1 MVFVLFILQEI
12 GIAEI
17 ECKAHQL
24 YRKII
29 VAIVLQ
35 NLNEVVSKVKFSDVR
50 GRVGWY

>member
-24 YRKII
+24 YGKII
-29 VAIVLQ
+29 VAIFLQ

-50 GRVGWY
+50 GGWGWY

>member
-24 YRKII
+24 YGKKI
-29 VAIVLQ
+29 VAIF
-35 NLNEVVSKVKFSDVR
+35 VSKVKFSDVR
-50 GRVGWY
+50 GRVGLVLVSE